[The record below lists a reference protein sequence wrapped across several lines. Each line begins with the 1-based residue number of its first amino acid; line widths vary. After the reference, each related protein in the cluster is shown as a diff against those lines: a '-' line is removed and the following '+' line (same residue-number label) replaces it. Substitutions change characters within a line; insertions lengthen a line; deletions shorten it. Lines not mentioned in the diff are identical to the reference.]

1 MKKYLVNY
9 RVLSIRSTTPIP
21 YLKYTAIYETEGVMT
36 QEDVEAFEEV
46 KTEEHGSKAT
56 MVSFY
61 ELKHSTPTLED
72 YIEALPYLSVNS
84 DASGKMKFIKTD
96 NDWAYI
102 PTLYKF
108 EGEWA
113 IDWIDSE
120 ESDSLE
126 VIKGM
131 TPFEAVKNAYNWCV
145 EEGYIKDTLNNRQNY
160 D

>member
-21 YLKYTAIYETEGVMT
+21 YLEYTAIYETEGVMT
-36 QEDVEAFEEV
+36 QEDVEAFEEA
-46 KTEEHGSKAT
+46 KTEEHGSNAT

-61 ELKHSTPTLED
+61 ELKYSTPTLED
-72 YIEALPYLSVNS
+72 YIEALPYLSVES
-84 DASGKMKFIKTD
+84 DASGKMKFITTD

-126 VIKGM
+126 VIKGA
-131 TPFEAVKNAYNWCV
+131 TPFEAAKNAYNWCV
-145 EEGYIKDTLNNRQNY
+145 EEGYIKDTLNNR
-160 D
+160 